1 MKLAQF
7 DCDLV
12 WDNIVSV
19 ADVYVIEIN
28 VLLGLL
34 EDRKKI
40 EPFPKADVA
49 IHILNHQKAC
59 RQDIG
64 SFSKFR
70 LILNEQYS

>member
-12 WDNIVSV
+12 WDNIVSA

-40 EPFPKADVA
+40 EPFSQSRRCNTHLESPES
-49 IHILNHQKAC
+49 LQT
-59 RQDIG
+59 RYW
-64 SFSKFR
+64 KF
-70 LILNEQYS
+70 L